1 VDKEAGNHSS
11 RNAARRSGAG
21 GTLRPSAF
29 LAAVAALYLLGL
41 AGQLL
46 TTPAVL
52 GRLGLGPFLLL
63 QAVLIA
69 LWYGLHARR
78 LRDAG
83 RSLAPAQGIAAIHI
97 LAILLLVLVGAFYME
112 GASGDRWMPESL
124 LLVQQLM
131 NFSRGTGD
139 LLTPLG
145 LIACLALL
153 IPPLFS
159 VWAAAQPGRR
169 A

>member
-1 VDKEAGNHSS
+1 MDKEAGNHHPHD
-11 RNAARRSGAG
+11 AGRRFRAG
-21 GTLRPSAF
+21 GTLGPSAF
-29 LAAVAALYLLGL
+29 LVAVAALYLLGL

-46 TTPAVL
+46 TAPAVL
-52 GRLGLGPFLLL
+52 GRLGLWPFLLM

-131 NFSRGTGD
+131 TFSRGTGD

-145 LIACLALL
+145 LVACAALL
-153 IPPLFS
+153 VPPLFS